1 MQSRWAAVVGAASL
15 ALAGTILATASGG
28 NPPADQVTSVGVA
41 AALATVSASPPPPP
55 ASPPSPPASPP
66 SPSASPAERALPAVK
81 ARAEWGTPAEGGQAA
96 QAIQVVGEFLAAADA
111 AYATLELAPIK
122 DDKLAIGSA
131 RGEVQA
137 GLQELAAAQ
146 RRQVGTVTVTKAS
159 AFTQKQPH
167 RLLVV
172 ACLDSSAVQVVQDGD
187 ATEQRPGVRSTPHV
201 LRSAAP
207 AGTRLDL
214 HEFVLQ
220 ETGKRWVVL
229 SHAMPI
235 DTRCER

>member
-1 MQSRWAAVVGAASL
+1 MQSRWAAVVGAASV

-55 ASPPSPPASPP
+55 ALPPSPSPSP

-81 ARAEWGTPAEGGQAA
+81 ARAEWGTPAEGGPAA

>member
-1 MQSRWAAVVGAASL
+1 MQSRWAAVVGAASV

-55 ASPPSPPASPP
+55 ALPPSPSPSP

-111 AYATLELAPIK
+111 AYATLELAQIK